1 MTNQD
6 NSDVRLPPQQD
17 RESNDGGTN
26 TKKILQDLKRDQE
39 EFYSRIS
46 QIAQSD
52 IAAGPQYKERFEG
65 ILQNSSK
72 RIADLDKELKKLEE
86 A

>member
-52 IAAGPQYKERFEG
+52 IAADPQYKERFEG

>member
-52 IAAGPQYKERFEG
+52 IAASPQYKERFEG